1 MKKIK
6 ISYVIILLLASFLVW
21 IVIAYNKRK
30 NIIQEFNRDL
40 FYMDTYINVK
50 IYTTDSVKANKTL
63 TLVDNIYKEYHQLT
77 DRYNAYTNVNNVYFI
92 NNNSIKDEKIKI
104 DSKLYELIKQ
114 GIIAN
119 SKTDGLINI
128 NMGDVIDVWKKYRD
142 AKTGVPTLIEL
153 KNTNI
158 DIDQIKLLD
167 NNNILNNH
175 PNIDLGAIAKGYV
188 TQIVANYIKE
198 QGFDKFLIN
207 AGGNVIVGNHYNKE
221 VFRIGIEEPNSNG
234 GIYQIIKGNNMVVTT
249 SGSYERFYE
258 YNGITYHH
266 IIDPK
271 SLFPTNYMKSVTV
284 ITKDGLLGDT
294 LSTALFLMPIMEG
307 KKFLKNFA
315 DVEAI
320 WYTLDNQVIKTD
332 GFNKYE

>member
-142 AKTGVPTLIEL
+142 AKIGIPTLIEL

>member
-315 DVEAI
+315 GVEAI